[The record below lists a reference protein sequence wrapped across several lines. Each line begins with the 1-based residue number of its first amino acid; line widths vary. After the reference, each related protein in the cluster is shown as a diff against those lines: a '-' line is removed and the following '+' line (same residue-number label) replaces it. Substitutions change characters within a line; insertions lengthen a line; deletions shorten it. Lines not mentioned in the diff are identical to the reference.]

1 MPPRKKRILVVL
13 PSPLMARNFLRGDTL
28 RLICSEVL
36 ADTTVVTP
44 NPADRELIEKQGAQW
59 HPYYHP
65 RRYIEIDTPTGI
77 RNLVRFSRYARYLAG
92 LFVHMCLTYRFNSRA
107 GFEGFASRLRQS
119 FHLRKAYLREG
130 LPMSRVFGF
139 PFSQSPTIYQWLH
152 RLYFQRWQTFSPVE
166 ALIEKIKPDLMVL
179 SMMQT
184 HMVTPYAVAAGIAN
198 VKMLGINGSWDQ
210 PTTKGPL
217 CPGLASVVVQN
228 EIVRMELVR
237 YHGVPNEIIKTIGW
251 LQMDAYFG
259 VADTGR
265 EALCSRI
272 GVPIE
277 HRYILFAANA
287 PRLGKHEPAVFMQ
300 LVRHVQSDVLGRDVT
315 LILRCHPQDR
325 DWRARWGWAMS
336 LPRVVVEPPDLGPLD
351 HLAMLLRHAG
361 VVIASAGSINL
372 DAVAVDTPTIGL
384 AWEDM
389 MLPYEDRPARAYDLE
404 HLKTLRESSGMM
416 FARNLGELFAACKRY
431 LQTREV
437 DAAGRKTLREQ
448 YLFRL
453 DGLAASRL
461 TREIQVML
469 Q

>member
-1 MPPRKKRILVVL
+1 MVL

-28 RLICSEVL
+28 RLLCSEVL
-36 ADTTVVTP
+36 TDTTVVTP
-44 NPADRELIEKQGAQW
+44 SPADRELIEKQGAHW

-65 RRYIEIDTPTGI
+65 RRSVENDTHAGI
-77 RNLVRFSRYARYLAG
+77 RDLVRFSRYARYLAG
-92 LFVHMCLTYRFNSRA
+92 LFVHMCLTYRFNFRA

-130 LPMSRVFGF
+130 LPMSRAFGF
-139 PFSQSPTIYQWLH
+139 PFPQSTTIYRWLH
-152 RLYFQRWQTFSPVE
+152 RFYFQRWQTFRPVE
-166 ALIEKIKPDLMVL
+166 ALIEKVKPDLMVL

-184 HMVTPYAVAAGIAN
+184 HMVTPYAIAARRAN

-210 PTTKGPL
+210 PTTKGPV
-217 CPGLASVVVQN
+217 CPGIASVVVQN
-228 EIVRMELVR
+228 EIVRTELVR
-237 YHGVPNEIIKTIGW
+237 FHGVPNENIKTIGW

-259 VADTGR
+259 VADAGR

-272 GVPIE
+272 GVPVE

-287 PRLGKHEPAVFMQ
+287 PRLGAHEPEVLMGLAQ
-300 LVRHVQSDVLGRDVT
+300 SVQRDMFWTDVT
-315 LILRCHPQDR
+315 IVLRCHPQDR
-325 DWRARWGWAMS
+325 DWRTRWGWAID

-384 AWEDM
+384 AWEDIA
-389 MLPYEDRPARAYDLE
+389 LPFEDRPARAYGLE
-404 HLKTLRESSGMM
+404 HLKKLQESSGMM
-416 FARNLGELFAACKRY
+416 FAGNLDELVAACKRY
-431 LQTREV
+431 LQDREA
-437 DAAGRKTLREQ
+437 DAAGRKALREQ

-453 DGLAASRL
+453 DGQAASRL
-461 TREIQVML
+461 ANEIKVML

>member
-44 NPADRELIEKQGAQW
+44 SPADRELIEKQGAQW

-65 RRYIEIDTPTGI
+65 RRSIEIDTPTGI

-139 PFSQSPTIYQWLH
+139 PFPQSPTIYQWLH

-210 PTTKGPL
+210 PTTKGPI

-265 EALCSRI
+265 EALYSRI

-300 LVRHVQSDVLGRDVT
+300 LVRHVQSDEVS
-315 LILRCHPQDR
+315 C
-325 DWRARWGWAMS
+325 
-336 LPRVVVEPPDLGPLD
+336 
-351 HLAMLLRHAG
+351 
-361 VVIASAGSINL
+361 
-372 DAVAVDTPTIGL
+372 
-384 AWEDM
+384 
-389 MLPYEDRPARAYDLE
+389 
-404 HLKTLRESSGMM
+404 
-416 FARNLGELFAACKRY
+416 LGE
-431 LQTREV
+431 T
-437 DAAGRKTLREQ
+437 
-448 YLFRL
+448 
-453 DGLAASRL
+453 
-461 TREIQVML
+461 
-469 Q
+469 